1 MKKQDVYIGSAS
13 KQGIYYYKFKKGK
26 LKKEKQIKDFQRCT
40 FLNTTKNNLY
50 SVIEI
55 AGTEEEKYGYIIV
68 YDKKTL
74 KLIDKKPSYGQGPCH
89 IEIDDNNK
97 LLFISNYINGYLTI
111 FKINEDGT
119 IGKKIYS
126 HVENEEKSH
135 LHCVKVSTNNR
146 FFFVVDLGVNLI
158 IAYEIIGDIVKEVSR
173 IQLENNTEPR
183 HIVVNNDLIYLISE
197 KSCEIY
203 IIKFK
208 NKKLSI
214 INKFSILPSNIE
226 KRANYTGC
234 AIKIS
239 KNHRFLYATIRGYNC
254 INIYRVIKNDL
265 RLIQNISCYG
275 NTPRDLCLDKAEKYL
290 LVANQDSN
298 QVAIFK
304 RNMITGKIKFL
315 ENGKMELPTCIIIE

>member
-1 MKKQDVYIGSAS
+1 M
-13 KQGIYYYKFKKGK
+13 
-26 LKKEKQIKDFQRCT
+26 
-40 FLNTTKNNLY
+40 
-50 SVIEI
+50 
-55 AGTEEEKYGYIIV
+55 
-68 YDKKTL
+68 
-74 KLIDKKPSYGQGPCH
+74 
-89 IEIDDNNK
+89 
-97 LLFISNYINGYLTI
+97 
-111 FKINEDGT
+111 
-119 IGKKIYS
+119 
-126 HVENEEKSH
+126 
-135 LHCVKVSTNNR
+135 
-146 FFFVVDLGVNLI
+146 VDLGVNLI